1 MRVPSVNFMSS
12 GLITGEDLAAH
23 PLLGFLDALEGLLD
37 DAASGNAWT
46 MTPNQ
51 LAQALPRLT
60 RAKARLTEV
69 ELRVLV
75 EADRHDVGDE
85 TGHTTTPHW
94 WAHATNQPKPAAIN
108 ALRLARALDSSHE
121 PTRAALASGVVLP
134 DQAQVIVEAVQA
146 LPTDL
151 VDPATVT
158 DAEHHLIGL
167 AEHHD
172 AKTLRILGRKILD
185 VLAPQIGE
193 EHERRLL
200 EAEEQHAAATASF
213 TMRPD
218 GHGSMIG
225 RFKIPALAGQI
236 LHQHLAAIA
245 APRHRAA
252 TGFETGAA
260 RLPQPTGDTPVT
272 RPLRLGAAFTEYIE
286 TRPAPGTPKAGG
298 IPATVVVT
306 MTMADLLGADKAA
319 TLDTGETISAAEAR
333 RLACEAGIIP
343 AVLGTRSQILDL
355 GRKTRFHTEPQRIA
369 LALRDGGCAV
379 EHCDWP
385 PSMCH
390 AHHLEPWARGGGTSV
405 KAGVLLCPRHHTL
418 AHDNRYQLKTT
429 PSGKVL
435 FTRTT

>member
-1 MRVPSVNFMSS
+1 MSS

-23 PLLGFLDALEGLLD
+23 PLLGFLDALEDLLD

-94 WAHATNQPKPAAIN
+94 WAHVTNQPKPAAIN
-108 ALRLARALDSSHE
+108 ALRLARALDDSHE
-121 PTRAALASGVVLP
+121 PTRAALAAGAVLP
-134 DQAQVIVEAVQA
+134 DQAQVIVDAVQA

-151 VDPATVT
+151 VAPATIT

-185 VLAPQIGE
+185 VLAPQISE

-225 RFKIPALAGQI
+225 RFKIPALAGHI
-236 LHQHLAAIA
+236 LHQHLSAIA

-252 TGFETGAA
+252 TETT
-260 RLPQPTGDTPVT
+260 PTPVT
-272 RPLRLGAAFTEYIE
+272 RPLRLGTAFVEYIE
-286 TRPAPGTPKAGG
+286 TRPVPGTPKAGG

-306 MTMADLLGADKAA
+306 MTMADLLGAEKAA
-319 TLDTGETISAAEAR
+319 TLDSGEAISASEAR

-343 AVLGTRSQILDL
+343 AVLGTRSQVLDL
-355 GRKTRFHTEPQRIA
+355 GRRTRFHTEPQRIA
-369 LALRDGGCAV
+369 LGLRDRGCTV

-385 PSMCH
+385 PAMCH
-390 AHHLEPWARGGGTSV
+390 AHHPQPWARGGGTSLDN
-405 KAGVLLCPRHHTL
+405 GMLLCPRHHTL
-418 AHDNRYQLKTT
+418 AHDARYELKATAN
-429 PSGKVL
+429 GKVL